1 MLQQDRRDENWG
13 GSVKLVF
20 LHGAGNSSLS
30 FYYQLRHFRNS
41 KAIDLPGHPTGQPC
55 TSIDAYME
63 WVRGFN
69 AARRYKDVVLCGH
82 SMGGAITLQYALRY
96 PEELKAII
104 LLGTGAKL
112 RVNPDFMKRCQEAG
126 SSSSNNGA
134 WLEEHQAQ
142 YQKVAADLYP
152 VLIQRTQ
159 EIGPKVELND
169 LKACDGFDAMSQ
181 VKNIRLPTQVVCGG
195 DDALT
200 PVKYS
205 EYLSKEIKGARQRII
220 PKGSHFV
227 QLEKF
232 QQVNDAIEEFL
243 ATLKG

>member
-1 MLQQDRRDENWG
+1 
-13 GSVKLVF
+13 VKLVF

-41 KAIDLPGHPTGQPC
+41 KAIDLPGHPNGKPC
-55 TSIDAYME
+55 TSIDAYVE

-69 AARRYKDVVLCGH
+69 TARRYKDVVLCGH

-112 RVNPDFMKRCQEAG
+112 RVHPDLLKLCQD
-126 SSSSNNGA
+126 SSPGDGQ
-134 WLEEHQAQ
+134 WLEAHQSQ
-142 YQKVAADLYP
+142 YHNVSSELYP
-152 VLIQRTQ
+152 VLMQRTK

-169 LKACDGFDAMSQ
+169 LKACNEFDVMSQ
-181 VKNIRLPTQVVCGG
+181 VRDIRLPTQVICGG

-205 EYLSKEIKGARQRII
+205 EFLSHEIKGSRQRII
-220 PKGSHFV
+220 PKGTHFV
-227 QLEKF
+227 QLEKYP
-232 QQVNDAIEEFL
+232 QVNEAIEEFL
-243 ATLKG
+243 ATQK